1 MIIST
6 SLFSRYFQGFDW
18 AGIVKQTLTT
28 PFRVKVSI
36 CVVKSCH
43 YPNIIT
49 AIVHHN
55 FVYGSY
61 FMLINECFDEAKNK
75 IEILWKN
82 VTIQCSGTHTL
93 SHTHKHTH
101 FSYGK

>member
-36 CVVKSCH
+36 CVLNGPLDHS
-43 YPNIIT
+43 
-49 AIVHHN
+49 N
-55 FVYGSY
+55 FDR
-61 FMLINECFDEAKNK
+61 FTMDEQEAPD
-75 IEILWKN
+75 EL
-82 VTIQCSGTHTL
+82 SGWDAN
-93 SHTHKHTH
+93 
-101 FSYGK
+101 F